1 MTSLNDLNFDP
12 WVLCHSLS
20 RSASKE
26 NAFEPRTN
34 RICST
39 HQLLSHNEFNRCVAR
54 YDGNKS
60 VRSFSC
66 WDQLLTMAF
75 AQLTYRESLRDIE
88 VCLRAQ
94 RGKLYHSG
102 LAGPIKRSTLADA
115 NETRDWRIYA
125 DFAQSL
131 IQTARPL
138 YSDTELEIDL
148 DATLY
153 ALDSTTIDLC
163 LSLFPW
169 AQFRRAKAAIKLHT
183 LMEIQ
188 SSIPVFIAITS
199 GRVHDI
205 NVLDAITPEPGSFM
219 VMDRGYV
226 DFARLYRIQLAL
238 AFFVIRS
245 KDNLQYSR
253 RYSRAHDR
261 TTGVRSDQT
270 IRLTGPKSSLFYPAE
285 LRRVSYH
292 ALDIDR
298 RFVFLTNNF
307 SVSPQTIAAL
317 YKYRWRIELFFK
329 WIKQHLRIKKFYGT
343 SINSVKIQVWTAIS
357 VYVLVA
363 IIKKELGLKQ
373 DIYTILQVLSLT
385 LFEKTPILSL
395 FDSYDESFQ
404 RTDSTNQL
412 SLWEI

>member
-1 MTSLNDLNFDP
+1 MNQG
-12 WVLCHSLS
+12 
-20 RSASKE
+20 
-26 NAFEPRTN
+26 RTVFA
-34 RICST
+34 
-39 HQLLSHNEFNRCVAR
+39 QLISFFSHNEFNRCVAR
-54 YDGNKS
+54 YHGNKS

-66 WDQLLTMAF
+66 WDQLLTMSF

-102 LAGPIKRSTLADA
+102 LAGPVKRSTLADA
-115 NETRDWRIYA
+115 NESRDWRIYA

-205 NVLDAITPEPGSFM
+205 NLLDAITPEPGSFM

-238 AFFVIRS
+238 AFFVVRS
-245 KDNLQYSR
+245 KDNLQYTR

-270 IRLTGPKSSLFYPAE
+270 ILLTGPKSSLFYPVE

-395 FDSYDESFQ
+395 FDSYDDSFQ

-412 SLWEI
+412 NLWEI

>member
-1 MTSLNDLNFDP
+1 MNQG
-12 WVLCHSLS
+12 
-20 RSASKE
+20 
-26 NAFEPRTN
+26 RTVFA
-34 RICST
+34 
-39 HQLLSHNEFNRCVAR
+39 QLISFFSHNEFNRCVAR

-94 RGKLYHSG
+94 RDKLYHSG

-270 IRLTGPKSSLFYPAE
+270 ILLTGPKSSLFYPVE
-285 LRRVSYH
+285 LRRVTYH

-307 SVSPQTIAAL
+307 SVSAQTIAAL

-343 SINSVKIQVWTAIS
+343 SVNSVKIQVWTAIS

-395 FDSYDESFQ
+395 FESYDEPFQ

-412 SLWEI
+412 NLWVI